1 MREEVLKDS
10 FFGRRKTSVL
20 ESTSY
25 FRDRDL
31 PASVSHMVMVLK
43 YRAVWF
49 LSLLIT
55 SNASQPASPVGPI
68 TVIEMN
74 GNPELYY
81 VSLLTHRC
89 VMLN

>member
-31 PASVSHMVMVLK
+31 PASVSHMVVVLK

-49 LSLLIT
+49 LSHLIT
-55 SNASQPASPVGPI
+55 SNAQPASSVGPI
-68 TVIEMN
+68 TGIEMN

-81 VSLLTHRC
+81 VSLLAHRP
-89 VMLN
+89 VMLI